1 MHYKKITKR
10 INRANLLIIRSQF
23 SNSDG
28 HPIRI
33 AELCVDADP
42 LPPPAAAKQH
52 HLADAWWNCNTDPSR
67 AFSADTAKQTK
78 KQANKGTLLD
88 LHAEKREAKSI
99 YCFKER
105 EVKRLCVNRS
115 NSKRRQ

>member
-1 MHYKKITKR
+1 MHFFKITKQ
-10 INRANLLIIRSQF
+10 INRANLLVIRSQF

-33 AELCVDADP
+33 VELCVDADP

-52 HLADAWWNCNTDPSR
+52 HLADAWWNCNADPAR
-67 AFSADTAKQTK
+67 AFSADTEKQTK

-88 LHAEKREAKSI
+88 FTCRKTRGEK
-99 YCFKER
+99 YLF
-105 EVKRLCVNRS
+105 
-115 NSKRRQ
+115 